1 MQANRKMLFQK
12 GRTES
17 GRREES
23 IMEAFIIDAA
33 EKGSGR
39 IAELADTAI
48 RGRGSGILALPAA
61 ICLPIESVIRPAFRA
76 ASDGTGDEAMAALI
90 VVREVEAA
98 GIRGITG
105 IRFPPRREIAA
116 NCYKIC
122 RNGFDSFGP
131 AGIAELGRK
140 MGRMA
145 SVVGN
150 PYVWYVG
157 TRDEIADAFSYLIPS
172 LKTVLA

>member
-1 MQANRKMLFQK
+1 MQVNREMLFQK
-12 GRTES
+12 GLTKS

-23 IMEAFIIDAA
+23 IMESFIIDAA

-39 IAELADTAI
+39 IAELVDTAS
-48 RGRGSGILALPAA
+48 RGRGSWILALPAA
-61 ICLPIESVIRPAFRA
+61 ICLPIEAIIRPVSRV
-76 ASDGTGDEAMAALI
+76 ASDGTGDEAMAALV
-90 VVREVEAA
+90 VVREVEVA
-98 GIRGITG
+98 GIRRVTG
-105 IRFPPRREIAA
+105 IRFPPRRRIAA
-116 NCYKIC
+116 NCYKVC

-131 AGIAELGRK
+131 AEIAELGGK

-145 SVVGN
+145 SVVGS

-157 TRDEIADAFSYLIPS
+157 TRDEIANAFSYLIPS